1 MIPTLQEGSAS
12 AQGDAKNSFFST
24 IHVQQVKIRIF
35 QPWELQNR
43 LKLLGAA
50 FLGAWDE
57 KDIYYLQPAGSFLK
71 IKKTKNSC
79 FFIKLRKDGKG
90 NFTKEIRLLR
100 NPEKKEKELGEKFG
114 IVKTVEKRVR
124 SYSIKGMEFRIQSI
138 PELWDFLILE
148 GNVVK
153 AREMLRKLGMEKPE
167 FVSLAFS
174 EML

>member
-1 MIPTLQEGSAS
+1 M
-12 AQGDAKNSFFST
+12 
-24 IHVQQVKIRIF
+24 QQVKIRIF

-57 KDIYYLQPAGSFLK
+57 KDIYYSQPAGSFLK
-71 IKKTKNSC
+71 VKKTKNSS

-90 NFTKEIRLLR
+90 NFRKEVRMLK
-100 NPEKKEKELGEKFG
+100 NPGGKEKELEARFG
-114 IVKTVEKRVR
+114 VSKIVEKRVR
-124 SYSIKGMEFRIQSI
+124 AYSIKGTEFRMQSI
-138 PELWDFLILE
+138 PDLGDFLVLE
-148 GNVVK
+148 GSAVNTK
-153 AREMLRKLGMEKPE
+153 EMLRKLGIEKPE

>member
-1 MIPTLQEGSAS
+1 M
-12 AQGDAKNSFFST
+12 
-24 IHVQQVKIRIF
+24 QQVKIRIF

-50 FLGAWDE
+50 FLGSWDE

-71 IKKTKNSC
+71 IKKAKNLS

-90 NFTKEIRLLR
+90 NFMKEVRMLK
-100 NPEKKEKELGEKFG
+100 NPGKKEKELEEKFG
-114 IVKTVEKRVR
+114 ISKIVEKRVR
-124 SYSIKGMEFRIQSI
+124 AYSIKGTEFRIQSI
-138 PELWDFLILE
+138 PELGDFLIIE
-148 GNVVK
+148 SK
-153 AREMLRKLGMEKPE
+153 AGSTKEIIRKLGMEKPE

>member
-1 MIPTLQEGSAS
+1 M
-12 AQGDAKNSFFST
+12 
-24 IHVQQVKIRIF
+24 QQVKIRIF

-71 IKKTKNSC
+71 IKKTKNNS
-79 FFIKLRKDGKG
+79 FFVKLRKDGKG
-90 NFTKEIRLLR
+90 NFRKEVRILK
-100 NPEKKEKELGEKFG
+100 NPAKKEKELEEKFG
-114 IVKTVEKRVR
+114 ISKIVDKRVR
-124 SYSIKGMEFRIQSI
+124 AYSMKGMEFRIQTI
-138 PELWDFLILE
+138 PDLGDFLVLE
-148 GNVVK
+148 GSIGSTK
-153 AREMLRKLGMEKPE
+153 EILRKLGMEKPE

>member
-1 MIPTLQEGSAS
+1 
-12 AQGDAKNSFFST
+12 
-24 IHVQQVKIRIF
+24 VQQVKIRIF

-79 FFIKLRKDGKG
+79 FFVKLRKDGKG
-90 NFTKEIRLLR
+90 NFRKEVRILK
-100 NPEKKEKELGEKFG
+100 NPEKKEKELEEKFG
-114 IVKTVEKRVR
+114 ISKIVEKRVR

-138 PELWDFLILE
+138 PGLGDFLIIE
-148 GNVVK
+148 GNAVNTKEVI
-153 AREMLRKLGMEKPE
+153 RKLGMEKPE